1 MTAPMAA
8 AQSPNAP
15 LQPSRTPER
24 RRVFLA
30 DLHLDDTEAPRFAR
44 FVECLQIEAA
54 WADEL
59 FVLGDLFDAWLGD
72 DDDSELANQVCAA
85 LRQAAAAT
93 KLRFMP
99 GNRDFLCG
107 AGFAERSGATLVKD
121 PFLTEDGLILT
132 HGDALCTDDAAYQ
145 RLRQEMRNP
154 QWQKD
159 LLARP
164 LAERRSIAR
173 GLRLASATSKA
184 GKAEAIMD
192 VNPEAVDKLLK
203 ELDATTLIHGHTHR
217 PGVHRNA
224 ATTRYV
230 LGDWTHCGW
239 LLRQTGPNLHLE
251 RFSLTLPYA

>member
-1 MTAPMAA
+1 MPPAPNRLFI
-8 AQSPNAP
+8 S
-15 LQPSRTPER
+15 
-24 RRVFLA
+24 
-30 DLHLDDTEAPRFAR
+30 DLHLDRVAHPRFAR
-44 FVECLQIEAA
+44 FVECLEVEAA
-54 WADEL
+54 WADEV
-59 FVLGDLFDAWLGD
+59 FVLGDLFDAWPGD
-72 DDDSELANQVCAA
+72 DDDSELASQVCAA
-85 LRQAAAAT
+85 LRQASAAT
-93 KLRFMP
+93 KLCFMP

-132 HGDALCTDDAAYQ
+132 HGDALCTDDADYQ
-145 RLRQEMRNP
+145 RLRQEVRSP
-154 QWQKD
+154 QWQSD

-164 LAERRSIAR
+164 LAERRSIAN

-184 GKAEAIMD
+184 SKAEAIMD
-192 VNPEAVDKLLK
+192 VNPDAVRKLFKDLGAK
-203 ELDATTLIHGHTHR
+203 TLIHGHTHR

-239 LLRQTGPNLHLE
+239 LLRQTGPNLQLE